1 MNRDSVAPVVLF
13 DGVCNLCTGSVQFIL
28 RHEADDALSFASLQ
42 SDAGQALLAGCGLDP
57 DQRESMV
64 FVTAD
69 DCYTRSDA
77 AVMIAA
83 QLEWP
88 YRALGWT
95 GVIPRPIRDAVY
107 RFVART
113 RFRVFGRRDE
123 CLHAADGLADRFL
136 E

>member
-1 MNRDSVAPVVLF
+1 MDRDAVAPVVLF

-28 RHEADDALSFASLQ
+28 RHEADDELTFASLQ
-42 SDAGQALLAGCGLDP
+42 SDAGQALLADCGLDP

-64 FVTAD
+64 LVTAD
-69 DCYTRSDA
+69 GCHTRSDA
-77 AVMIAA
+77 AVGIASH
-83 QLEWP
+83 LKWP

-107 RFVART
+107 RLVART
-113 RFRVFGRRDE
+113 RFRVFGRGDE
-123 CLHAADGLADRFL
+123 CLYAPDGMADRFL